1 MLSDADNIGGIF
13 ILGMMYLASL
23 PELSPV
29 FSKKVRLK
37 NVYFNGLC
45 RLLAATSVC
54 GAGLLFVFILC
65 FLLNL
70 EYISVLAMIGYIM
83 FFGLSAAF
91 LCCFLFYAVRT
102 ILYHFGEG

>member
-1 MLSDADNIGGIF
+1 MLSGADNIGGTF
-13 ILGMMYLASL
+13 ILVMMYLVSL
-23 PELSPV
+23 SELSSV
-29 FSKKVRLK
+29 FSKKLRLK
-37 NVYFNGLC
+37 NIYFNGLC
-45 RLLAATSVC
+45 RLLAATSVW

-91 LCCFLFYAVRT
+91 LCCFLFNAIRS
-102 ILYHFGEG
+102 ILYSFGED

>member
-1 MLSDADNIGGIF
+1 MLSDADNIVGTF

-23 PELSPV
+23 SELSSV
-29 FSKKVRLK
+29 FSGKLRLK
-37 NVYFNGLC
+37 NIYFNGLC
-45 RLLAATSVC
+45 RLLAATSVW

-65 FLLNL
+65 FLVNF

-102 ILYHFGEG
+102 ILYRFGEG